1 MQDGFFQPIESS
13 IIFFFGIYVLIFTR
27 NSKVFSYPNS
37 SLPHLHTTGKVNFQ
51 SSRAILL
58 PIEFLSNLDVN
69 ERELLAI
76 NFTGYYL
83 KRETLA

>member
-1 MQDGFFQPIESS
+1 MFSFLQEIPKF
-13 IIFFFGIYVLIFTR
+13 
-27 NSKVFSYPNS
+27 FSYPNS
-37 SLPHLHTTGKVNFQ
+37 SLPHLRTTGKVNFQ